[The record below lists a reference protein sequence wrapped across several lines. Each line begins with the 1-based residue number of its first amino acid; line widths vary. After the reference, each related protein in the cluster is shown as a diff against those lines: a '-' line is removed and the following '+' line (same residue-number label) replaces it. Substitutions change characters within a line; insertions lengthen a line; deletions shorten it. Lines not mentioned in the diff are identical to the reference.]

1 MMYWVVVKDHSQ
13 YASPAERDAIDA
25 SLFVCRK
32 DNNMETIIVAI
43 LGSGALSALISGI
56 FNLINNSSKRRRE
69 IADQLILI
77 NHRLETI
84 EANQA
89 KAEKDQCRTQLLMM
103 INDFPTERAEILEL
117 AKHYF
122 ADLKGNWFAT
132 PIFNQW
138 LEEYQIGRPEW
149 FKEDK

>member
-1 MMYWVVVKDHSQ
+1 MTS
-13 YASPAERDAIDA
+13 
-25 SLFVCRK
+25 
-32 DNNMETIIVAI
+32 METIIVAI

-56 FNLINNSSKRRRE
+56 FNLISNSAKRRKE
-69 IADQLILI
+69 IADQLIII

-84 EANQA
+84 EKNQS

-132 PIFNQW
+132 PIFNNW
-138 LEEYQIGRPEW
+138 LEEYKIGKPEW
-149 FKEDK
+149 FKEDN